1 MIDPFAPLYE
11 EQTEPSG
18 QKRPAYS
25 LYELNSMVRN
35 AISRAMPDSYW
46 VTAEIS
52 ELRVASNGH
61 CYLEFVQKDEYSGS
75 LIAKARGNIWK
86 GNFNA
91 LRYRFEQETGQALV
105 SGIKVMVRVSVA
117 FHEMYGFSL
126 TVLDIDPTYTLGDL
140 ARRRREILAQLDEDG
155 VLDLNKELPL
165 PRIIRNVAV
174 ISSPTA
180 AGYGDFCNQLEQS
193 GFIFNVQ
200 LFPATMQGDRV
211 EVSVIAALDRIALE
225 ADKWDVVAIIRGG
238 GATTDLNGF
247 DTYLLAANVAQFPLP
262 VLSGIGHERD
272 ETIVD
277 YVAHTRLKTP
287 TAVAAFLIESRG
299 NEAAELYDLQQRL
312 LRAVQESVFNER
324 RELDQLTRRFKLSV
338 TQTVTSEQR
347 RFDQVVHR
355 FELASSRYAGNQR
368 ERLFRLAALAEVQ
381 VRRIIAEKK
390 QTLSLYPQRMTTAT
404 EHYLLTEKHKQSLMS
419 HSIRLAGPERILSLG
434 YSMTLKNGKPVS
446 HVDQLKPG
454 DTITTRF
461 KDGDI
466 VSRVEP

>member
-1 MIDPFAPLYE
+1 MIDPFAPIYE
-11 EQTEPSG
+11 ESPEVSG
-18 QKRPAYS
+18 EKRPAFS
-25 LYELNSMVRN
+25 LFELNNMVRN
-35 AISRAMPDSYW
+35 VVSRSMPDAYW

-52 ELRVASNGH
+52 ELRVATNGH

-86 GNFNA
+86 GNFTA
-91 LRYRFEQETGQALV
+91 LRMSFERQTGQPLAA
-105 SGIKVMVRVSVA
+105 GIKVMVRVEVA

-140 ARRRREILAQLDEDG
+140 ARRRREILAQLEDDG
-155 VLDLNKELPL
+155 VIDLNKELEL

-180 AGYGDFCNQLEQS
+180 AGYGDFCNQLEHS

-211 EVSVIAALDRIALE
+211 EASVIAALDRIALE
-225 ADKWDVVAIIRGG
+225 ADRWDVVAIIRGG

-247 DTYLLAANVAQFPLP
+247 DTYLLAANIAQFPLP

-277 YVAHTRLKTP
+277 FVAHTRLKTP

-299 NEAAELYDLQQRL
+299 NQAAELYILQQRL
-312 LRAVQESVFNER
+312 IRAVQESVFKER
-324 RELDQLTRRFKLSV
+324 RQLDGMARRFKLSA
-338 TQTVTSEQR
+338 TQTVADEHR
-347 RFDQVVHR
+347 RFDSLAHR
-355 FELASSRYAGNQR
+355 FELAASRYAGNQR
-368 ERLFRLAALAEVQ
+368 ERLYRLSALAEVQ
-381 VRRIIAEKK
+381 VRRILSERK
-390 QTLSLYPQRMTTAT
+390 QELSLYPQRLATAT
-404 EHYLLTEKHKQSLMS
+404 DRYLMEERHRQSLIL
-419 HSIRLAGPERILSLG
+419 HSMKLAGPERILSLG
-434 YSMTLKNGKPVS
+434 YSMTLKDGKPVGQAA
-446 HVDQLKPG
+446 QLKAG

-461 KDGDI
+461 KDGE
-466 VSRVEP
+466 VTSRVEK